1 MLSSQSVAAQMQGG
15 ASGEH
20 SCATSL
26 MNHGHCSFLTVFGSI
41 KAQQLYLRESAA
53 SGGPSRGAVS
63 GIPAFS
69 CCDKF
74 DATASLNHFKSGIFL
89 STFIFAASNLKVICP
104 DFPYFYKPK

>member
-1 MLSSQSVAAQMQGG
+1 MLSSRSVAAQMQGG

-41 KAQQLYLRESAA
+41 KAQQLHLRESAA

-63 GIPAFS
+63 GIPASS

-74 DATASLNHFKSGIFL
+74 DATASP
-89 STFIFAASNLKVICP
+89 ASFP
-104 DFPYFYKPK
+104 DV